1 MKSKKQQQQQQTP
14 APTTA
19 VDHLRAVL
27 KALNKNERWSNEL
40 NAAEKAAQQFL
51 NEKGWNA
58 R

>member
-1 MKSKKQQQQQQTP
+1 MKSKKQQEQTP

-27 KALNKNERWSNEL
+27 KALDRNERWSNKL

-51 NEKGWNA
+51 NEKGNT